1 MKFSPEENSEP
12 LIISKVANMV
22 VFPKGYGLFRVTLY
36 FIFDE
41 LNKEMT
47 AQIEKGGL
55 MFLFLFFSLD
65 FDSMERAKCDI

>member
-55 MFLFLFFSLD
+55 MFLLLFFSLD